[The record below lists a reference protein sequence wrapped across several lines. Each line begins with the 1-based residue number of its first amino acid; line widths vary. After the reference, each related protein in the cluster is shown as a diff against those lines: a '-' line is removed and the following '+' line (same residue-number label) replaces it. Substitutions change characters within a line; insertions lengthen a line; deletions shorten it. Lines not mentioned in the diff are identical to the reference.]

1 MGSKNQFKLKLDDL
15 WEECDCG
22 QITTEQL
29 FERTLALFDSE
40 RADWKKKVEGLRGIA
55 EHHAWEQMRRQSWG
69 YEKAL
74 DDVLDL
80 LKEV

>member
-1 MGSKNQFKLKLDDL
+1 MIDFILELES
-15 WEECDCG
+15 
-22 QITTEQL
+22 
-29 FERTLALFDSE
+29 
-40 RADWKKKVEGLRGIA
+40 DWKKKVEGLRGIA